1 MGRRVRKPFPQASR
15 QLQALGERLRH
26 ARLRRNLTGVLFAER
41 MGVSRDTL
49 HRLEG
54 GDPGISIGTY
64 LRALRVLGLD
74 LDLDLVARDDVLGR
88 RLQDERLPR
97 RRRTSGGDDGDAQPN
112 GA

>member
-15 QLQALGERLRH
+15 QLEALGERLRH
-26 ARLRRNLTGVLFAER
+26 ARLRRSLTTVLFAER

-49 HRLEG
+49 HRLEK

-74 LDLDLVARDDVLGR
+74 HDLDLIARDDVLGR
-88 RLQDERLPR
+88 RLQDEKLVRSR
-97 RRRTSGGDDGDAQPN
+97 RSSGGDDGDPHPV